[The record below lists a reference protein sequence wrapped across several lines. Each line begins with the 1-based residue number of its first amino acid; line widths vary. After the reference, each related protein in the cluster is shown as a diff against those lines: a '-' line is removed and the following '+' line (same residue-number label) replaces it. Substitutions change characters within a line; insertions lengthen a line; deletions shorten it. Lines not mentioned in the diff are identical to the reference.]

1 VGAIEAWDAL
11 DEPWRAALEEAWA
24 SWCAGSAGV
33 GAVVVDRDGVI
44 VARGRNRRHEPRLA
58 EGMLAGTPIAHAE
71 MCAIAALPPGSR
83 EGLTLYTTFEP
94 CLMCAG
100 AIMISHIPRV
110 RYAAADP
117 IFDGMHAW
125 FGGLPYAAS
134 RVPESACLGG
144 PIGVF
149 AHVLHV
155 SWIAFWLPGANALE
169 PHRALAPDHLS
180 LAVDIGEA
188 GLLTSVVEADGSVAD
203 AIAALWP
210 QLEAL
215 A

>member
-1 VGAIEAWDAL
+1 VAVIDAWNAL

-33 GAVVVDRDGVI
+33 GAVVVDREGVI
-44 VARGRNRRHEPRLA
+44 VAHGRNRRHDPRVV
-58 EGMLAGTPIAHAE
+58 EGVLAGTPIAHAE

-83 EGLTLYTTFEP
+83 DGFTLYTTFEP
-94 CLMCAG
+94 CLMCVG

-117 IFDGMHAW
+117 VFAGMHDW
-125 FGGLPYAAS
+125 FAGLAYAAD
-134 RVPESACLGG
+134 RIPEREYLGG
-144 PIGVF
+144 PIGAF

-180 LAVDIGEA
+180 LAVDIGSA
-188 GLLTSVVEADGSVAD
+188 GLLTSVVQAGGSVVD